1 MTNNNN
7 MMFFFYQNIN
17 KRIHATPLN
26 IILVWVKKTN
36 FVAVAWFK
44 AVRNEYY
51 SNNWHGDKRIFFA
64 LTF

>member
-7 MMFFFYQNIN
+7 MIFFYQNIN

-44 AVRNEYY
+44 AVRSEYY
-51 SNNWHGDKRIFFA
+51 SNNWHGDKRILFA
-64 LTF
+64 ITF